1 MSDIP
6 EKIGKY
12 KIVEMV
18 AKGGMGIVYKA
29 KHPNL
34 KHELVIKK
42 LTIRGNKVI
51 LDRFKREARLLLEL
65 QHANIVRMYDYFTE
79 GSFHYIVLEFVDGM
93 ALDKLLKKVDKFSWP
108 TALLILRDS
117 CKALQFAH
125 SKGVIHRD
133 IKPANILISKK
144 GEIKLADFG
153 IAASEKENTVD
164 EGITQVG
171 VTLGTPAYMPPE
183 QFEDSKNVD
192 ARADIYAMGIMLY
205 EMVTGKKPY
214 SGNMVPETIIQINKG
229 QYAPPKQHEPDLPP
243 AIAHLIKK
251 MMNPNPNKRYK
262 DIESVLKVVNKLLKN
277 YDVREIRVSM
287 VKSMLLKDYQE
298 PVFVP
303 KNKKFLKVLGIAVA
317 SLCVIAGGLFCWQ
330 EGWVHKYLLRSFYTP
345 LTVQVETSKKAFSES
360 SVPMTISFYH
370 ADQEDIPKVENSNRH
385 FTLVEAKNSSDVFA
399 TEALY
404 LKEGLYR
411 VKVVVGSDVFWQTIN
426 IDANEQVIRFD
437 MFNADTR
444 TLTIKTDAKDFNTGE
459 NISDIVIFSVIY
471 NDKWV
476 ELGNLP
482 EHALKTGTVIKVKAE
497 AEGYESEYFSLL
509 LEWYQNNLTISALMK
524 QE

>member
-12 KIVEMV
+12 KIIDMI

-34 KHELVIKK
+34 KHEVVIKK

-65 QHANIVRMYDYFTE
+65 QHQNIVRMFDYFTE
-79 GSFHYIVLEFVDGM
+79 GSYHYIVLEFIDGM
-93 ALDKLLKKVDKFSWP
+93 ALDKLLKKVDKLSWQ
-108 TALLILRDS
+108 TALLFVRDS

-153 IAASEKENTVD
+153 IASSEVESTVD

-192 ARADIYAMGIMLY
+192 VRADIYAMGVMLY

-243 AIAHLIKK
+243 SIARLIKK
-251 MMNPNPNKRYK
+251 MMNPNPNKRFK
-262 DIESVLKVVNKLLKN
+262 NVESTLKVVNKLLKK

-298 PVFVP
+298 PVFEP
-303 KNKKFLKVLGIAVA
+303 KNKKIVKPLIISVACILLIA
-317 SLCVIAGGLFCWQ
+317 AGFFCWQ
-330 EGWVHKYLLRSFYTP
+330 EGYVHKYLLRSMFTP
-345 LTVQVETSKKAFSES
+345 VTVAVETSKKSFSDS
-360 SVPMTISFYH
+360 SVPMTVSFYH
-370 ADQEDIPKVENSNRH
+370 SDREDIPTVENSHRN
-385 FTLVEAKNSSDVFA
+385 FALTEQKESSDVFS
-399 TEALY
+399 TEPLY
-404 LKEGLYR
+404 LKGGLYR
-411 VKVVVGSDVFWQTIN
+411 VKVVVGSDVFWEIIN
-426 IDANEQVIRFD
+426 VDSNEQTVKFD
-437 MFNADTR
+437 MFNADVR
-444 TLTIKTDAKDFNTGE
+444 TLNIKTSAKDFSTNE
-459 NISDIVIFSVIY
+459 DISDIVTFYAIY
-471 NDKWV
+471 EDEWV
-476 ELGNLP
+476 SLEDIP
-482 EHALKTGTVIKVKAE
+482 EKALKTGSVIKIKAE
-497 AEGYESEYFSLL
+497 AEGYNPEYFSLL
-509 LEWYQNNLTISALMK
+509 LEWYQDKLTVSALMQK
-524 QE
+524 K

>member
-93 ALDKLLKKVDKFSWP
+93 ALDKLLKKVGKFSWP
-108 TALLILRDS
+108 TALLLLRDS

-229 QYAPPKQHEPDLPP
+229 QYAAPKKLEPELPP
-243 AIAHLIKK
+243 TISRLIKK
-251 MMNPNPNKRYK
+251 MMNAKPNKRFK
-262 DIESVLKVVNKLLKN
+262 DVESVLKVVNRLLKR

-287 VKSMLLKDYQE
+287 VKSMLLKEYEE
-298 PVFVP
+298 PNFVP
-303 KNKKFLKVLGIAVA
+303 KNKNFIKAIAITAA
-317 SLCVIAGGLFCWQ
+317 SLCVIAGGIFCWQ
-330 EGWVHKYLLRSFYTP
+330 KGYVHQYLLRSFYTP
-345 LTVQVETSKKAFSES
+345 VTVEVETSKKAFSES

-370 ADQEDIPKVENSNRH
+370 ADQEDIPRVKNSNR
-385 FTLVEAKNSSDVFA
+385 FFELSEIKNSSDVFA
-399 TEALY
+399 TEPLY
-404 LKEGLYR
+404 LQEGLYR
-411 VKVVVGSDVFWQTIN
+411 VKVVVGSDVFWKTLN

-437 MFNADTR
+437 MFNADVRSLNIETSA
-444 TLTIKTDAKDFNTGE
+444 TDLSTGQD
-459 NISDIVIFSVIY
+459 ISDTTEFYVMHENKWILLEDI
-471 NDKWV
+471 ND
-476 ELGNLP
+476 GDIT
-482 EHALKTGTVIKVKAE
+482 TGSVIKVKAE
-497 AEGYESEYFSLL
+497 SDGYETEYFSLL
-509 LEWYQNNLTISALMK
+509 LEWYQDNLNISALMK
-524 QE
+524 KK